1 MDLDE
6 IKQSVNQGS
15 KVYWGDSGYQVIVD
29 SLGQYF
35 IKCLFNG
42 RVSELVDS
50 QFSEYKETDFF
61 IKD

>member
-1 MDLDE
+1 MNLDE

-15 KVYWGDSGYQVIVD
+15 RVYWGDSGYQVIVD

-42 RVSELVDS
+42 RVSELVDC

-61 IKD
+61 KGE